1 MIHVLD
7 FEDFF
12 YQDAIDLIL
21 GNYTVEEN
29 EGISRPSPLQAER
42 DWKFYAV
49 SPEHIK
55 SAKFSMKC
63 TLIKKIVQ
71 DIFVNFKKI
80 QQIQVLWH

>member
-1 MIHVLD
+1 MN
-7 FEDFF
+7 FF

-49 SPEHIK
+49 SPACIILN
-55 SAKFSMKC
+55 FSMKC
-63 TLIKKIVQ
+63 TLKIFLPVQ
-71 DIFVNFKKI
+71 GISMNFKKME
-80 QQIQVLWH
+80 QFQVLWH

>member
-1 MIHVLD
+1 M
-7 FEDFF
+7 
-12 YQDAIDLIL
+12 
-21 GNYTVEEN
+21 EEN

>member
-1 MIHVLD
+1 MN
-7 FEDFF
+7 FF

-49 SPEHIK
+49 SP
-55 SAKFSMKC
+55 AC
-63 TLIKKIVQ
+63 TCIIL
-71 DIFVNFKKI
+71 NFR
-80 QQIQVLWH
+80 